1 MKTNDFGLL
10 FWQNRLLMFFA
21 STLFLL
27 FSTSQTP
34 AQPGDCRSNNWRLG
48 FCRERRDALLQKSA
62 SEIENLDRQIASDPK
77 NPVNY
82 YQRGLVYS
90 TLIDLRLSGAR
101 DVVFDGKVYFADVE
115 EKAIADFT
123 RAIQIAPRVEYHV
136 ERGKIY
142 FSQWERETT
151 NFQYVR
157 RGDKHSDEE
166 ILQTIDKLFLYNEVF
181 QAAEK
186 DFLKGIEL
194 SENYETSR
202 NARDRLYTLRN
213 RRALSLNI
221 SESIADLIGG
231 GKAADIALA
240 DFDDAIEFYRFYLAN
255 NQREEHVKK
264 YVYDAWIQKGA
275 AAKRFGRDDIA
286 LEAFRQA
293 EKVQVKN
300 SYPVCAL
307 YQDRAEIFVKRA
319 NLDAALRD
327 VAFAIENNLNC
338 KRMNELRGDIY
349 LVKGDLTSAIDSYS
363 VILNEKNGFD
373 RDVYW
378 KRGKVYLQ
386 ISEPQKAIDDFTAAI
401 NYSGLCEK
409 DYQLRAAAHRLAGD
423 TQAAEADEERARQA
437 LKDQKLYTGSDYCHY
452 HKN

>member
-1 MKTNDFGLL
+1 MKTNDFGSL
-10 FWQNRLLMFFA
+10 FRQNRLLMFLA
-21 STLFLL
+21 LTLFVV
-27 FSTSQTP
+27 FSFSQTS
-34 AQPGDCRSNNWRLG
+34 AQPGGCNGNNWRLR

-62 SEIENLDRQIASDPK
+62 SEIENLDRQIANDPK
-77 NPVNY
+77 NAVNY
-82 YQRGLVYS
+82 YQRGRIYS
-90 TLIDLRLSGAR
+90 ALIDLRLSGAR
-101 DVVFDGKVYFADVE
+101 DVVFDDKVYFADVE

-142 FSQWERETT
+142 FSQWALETT
-151 NFQYVR
+151 DFQYR
-157 RGDKHSDEE
+157 NRGDKHSDEE
-166 ILQTIDKLFLYNEVF
+166 ILQTIDKLFLYNEAF
-181 QAAEK
+181 QAADK
-186 DFLKGIEL
+186 DFLKAIEL
-194 SENYETSR
+194 SENYQTSR
-202 NARDRLYTLRN
+202 NARDQLYGLHN

-221 SESIADLIGG
+221 SESIAGLIGG

-240 DFDDAIEFYRFYLAN
+240 DFDYAIEFYRLYLAN

-293 EKVQVKN
+293 EKEPVKII
-300 SYPVCAL
+300 YPECAL
-307 YQDRAEIFVKRA
+307 YQNRAEIFVKRMQF
-319 NLDAALRD
+319 DAALKD

-349 LVKGDLTSAIDSYS
+349 LLKGDLTSAIDSYS

-373 RDVYW
+373 RDVYL

-386 ISEPQKAIDDFTAAI
+386 ISEAQKAIDDFTAAI
-401 NYSGLCEK
+401 NYGGLCEK

-437 LKDQKLYTGSDYCHY
+437 RKHYTGSDYCHY